1 MTLLLESTPT
11 ERAAVVAYWLA
22 NGRAVTTASVA
33 ESLQVS
39 QRTAQ
44 RLVVSVSRVLPIYRD
59 DSGCWRLLA
68 NDDAIRGDVVSI
80 SVY

>member
-1 MTLLLESTPT
+1 MILLLESTPT

-22 NGRAVTTASVA
+22 NGRTVTTADVA

-59 DSGCWRLLA
+59 DAGFWRLA
-68 NDDAIRGDVVSI
+68 ADDGAARI